1 MSQRIETLLN
11 EDSLLFAKGSVTGS
25 DFQQIDKYIRKIA
38 NKRNLKSEVSV

>member
-11 EDSLLFAKGSVTGS
+11 EDSLIFVKGSVTGS

-38 NKRNLKSEVSV
+38 NKRNLKCEVSV